1 MIWPLFGCDIDVFPA
16 VAIKV
21 CYRCGMVQAEF
32 IHIGAHRSI
41 REFCGFLR
49 TNWLGN
55 HPEQY
60 QVDRGKTGES
70 KVQELKH
77 ERDCKIQS
85 IPIWSLVR
93 SESDAHFWL
102 LVEEK

>member
-1 MIWPLFGCDIDVFPA
+1 M
-16 VAIKV
+16 
-21 CYRCGMVQAEF
+21 MQAEL

-49 TNWLGN
+49 PNRLGK
-55 HPEQY
+55 HPQNNQADCE
-60 QVDRGKTGES
+60 KTG
-70 KVQELKH
+70 KVNVQELKH

-93 SESDAHFWL
+93 GESDAHFWL